1 MRYTLFI
8 LSALLVFVIPDQ
20 SQAQGKDPRVE
31 IRPFVGMRLGGNV
44 SDSGYESGS
53 GVDDFIDDL
62 NVKPGSQFGVMLNLP
77 LALILPLLALGETI
91 AFRLM
96 PLTIGQLATFRFDG
110 TAAPGKLSLD
120 EPMSGVQAMIEGGA
134 AT

>member
-44 SDSGYESGS
+44 NDSGYEPVSG
-53 GVDDFIDDL
+53 GEELIEDL
-62 NVKPGSQFGVMLNLP
+62 NVKPGSQFGVMLNVP
-77 LALILPLLALGETI
+77 LALLGAYDPDNSWQRGLTKNEI
-91 AFRLM
+91 RSVFKRVQRLIKR
-96 PLTIGQLATFRFDG
+96 TQS
-110 TAAPGKLSLD
+110 GK
-120 EPMSGVQAMIEGGA
+120 MKMF
-134 AT
+134 